1 MVSKLDTIACE
12 NKSESMAAAV
22 LLSPFRTLL
31 GNSRDSTVWVYCWA
45 FLIGLYLLL
54 YYVVPN
60 TFLNTYQGFKSG
72 WMSVLWSLAIFFL
85 CIATLILW
93 TRRSACAKTKLEGG
107 APTWLLDAANS
118 VLNK

>member
-1 MVSKLDTIACE
+1 
-12 NKSESMAAAV
+12 MAAAV

-31 GNSRDSTVWVYCWA
+31 GNSRDSTVWFYCWA
-45 FLIGLYLLL
+45 FLIALYLLL

-93 TRRSACAKTKLEGG
+93 TRRSACAKTSRLEGG